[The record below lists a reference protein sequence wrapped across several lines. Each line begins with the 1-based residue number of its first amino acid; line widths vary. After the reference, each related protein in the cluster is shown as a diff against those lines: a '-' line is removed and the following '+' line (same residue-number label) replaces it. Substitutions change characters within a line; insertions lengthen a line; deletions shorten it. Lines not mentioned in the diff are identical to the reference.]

1 MKEQT
6 LEEKMADIKDIL
18 ELTDLD
24 DEEAINMALWQV
36 AGYVDADVGSKV

>member
-24 DEEAINMALWQV
+24 DEESINMALWQV
-36 AGYVDADVGSKV
+36 ANYVDADVGSKL